1 MTQKKLKTIFH
12 SGGSR
17 VPGVVPGVVNH
28 YNGVQLDH

>member
-17 VPGVVPGVVNH
+17 VVPGVVNH